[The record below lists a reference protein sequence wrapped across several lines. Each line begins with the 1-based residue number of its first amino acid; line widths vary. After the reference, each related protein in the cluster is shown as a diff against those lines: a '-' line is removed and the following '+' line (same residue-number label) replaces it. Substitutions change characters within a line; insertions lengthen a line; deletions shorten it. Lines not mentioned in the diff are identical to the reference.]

1 MMTLAWP
8 WLLLL
13 LPLPWLYRHFRSP
26 QARQHVKL
34 LMPSAMPL
42 VAKQRAQQGN
52 PWSLTGLWLIWA
64 LLLIALARPQ
74 WQGEPIGRPMEGRDL
89 MVAVDLSGSMAR
101 EDMQLGSQMV
111 DRLSIVK
118 LVLKDFIE
126 RRQGDRIGLVLFAD
140 TAYLQ
145 APLTFD
151 RTTVATFLD
160 EAVLGLVG
168 RQTAIGDAIGVS
180 VKQMLNQQS
189 SHRVLVLLTDG
200 DNTSGSMTPEQAVK
214 IAQKYDVTIYTV
226 GVGAEVMVRRS
237 LLGSRNVNPSAD
249 LDEQTLKQI
258 AQATG
263 GQYFRAVDADSL
275 TQIYQTIDA
284 LEPVASDE
292 TFFRPVID
300 VFFYPLFAALGI
312 ACLLLLAGQWSQRRA
327 PQQFS
332 EAD

>member
-1 MMTLAWP
+1 MMALAWP

-13 LPLPWLYRHFRSP
+13 FPLPLLYRRLRSP
-26 QARQHVKL
+26 QARQHLKL
-34 LMPSAMPL
+34 VMPSAMPL
-42 VAKQRAQQGN
+42 VAEQTNQQGN
-52 PWSLTGLWLIWA
+52 RVALVGLWLIWA
-64 LLLIALARPQ
+64 LLLLALARPQ
-74 WQGEPIGRPMEGRDL
+74 WQGEPIGRPLEGRDL
-89 MVAVDLSGSMAR
+89 MVAVDLSGSMAQ
-101 EDMQLGSQMV
+101 EDMQVGNHMV
-111 DRLSIVK
+111 DRLSVVK
-118 LVLKDFIE
+118 LVLKEFIE

-189 SHRVLVLLTDG
+189 THRVLVLLTDG
-200 DNTSGSMTPEQAVK
+200 DNTSGSMTPEKAVEL
-214 IAQKYDVTIYTV
+214 AQKYGVTIYTV

-237 LLGSRNVNPSAD
+237 LLGSRRVNPSAD
-249 LDEQTLKQI
+249 LDEATLKQI

-263 GQYFRAVDADSL
+263 GQYFRATDADSL
-275 TQIYQTIDA
+275 AQIYLTIDA

-300 VFFYPLFAALGI
+300 VFFYPLAAALFI
-312 ACLLLLAGQWSQRRA
+312 ATGLMLVSYRPQRRS
-327 PQQFS
+327 Q
-332 EAD
+332 EAR